1 MSIQSTGV
9 GSGLPVE
16 SIISKLMAIESQPLQ
31 TMQKKQAS
39 YQADVTAYG
48 ALSGVISAFQS
59 SLSTLSSPSTFN
71 TLNATAADSSIASAS
86 TNSVAAAGN
95 YSINISQLAQGQS
108 ISSAGQVSSTNA
120 IGTGAS
126 STVTFQFG
134 TVSGGTLANGVYTGA
149 TFTQDASQSTGSITI
164 DSSNNSLQGIR
175 DAINSAKIGVN
186 ASIVG
191 DGSATPYHLVLA
203 SASTGATSSMKI
215 SVTGDAALQSL
226 LSNDPEGTQNF
237 KQINAG
243 QDANLTING
252 IAVTSTTN
260 NVSSSIQGVT
270 LNLAKVG
277 STSINI
283 AANTTTVKTAIT
295 SFVSAY
301 NNVNSTISQLTAYNP
316 TTKVAGALL
325 GDSTVQ
331 AIQNQ
336 LRNTLTNAVT
346 GLGGGFTNL
355 AQVGITFQKDGSLAA
370 DSTKLQNALTN
381 NFSDVGGLFAAMG
394 KSTDSLTRQV
404 GSTSAT
410 RAGNYALNVTQI
422 ATQGNLIGNL
432 NLNTAPT
439 TIAANT
445 AINVTLDG
453 VSANVSLPA
462 GSYTATQLASL
473 VQSSINGTSSFSS
486 GGLSVVASIDSN
498 GYLNLTSGN
507 YGSKSVVSLA
517 NGTGTDISAL
527 TGTSWS
533 GFVGKDVAGT
543 LNGVSATGAGQIL
556 TGTSGSASDG
566 LQVIVSGGAIGDRG
580 NVYFSQG
587 FAYKLNNIV
596 SSIIGSNGLLSNAT
610 KGINST
616 LADLQKQ
623 TTTLNARLAVTQTRL
638 QAQYSALDKVVSN
651 LNATQSFL
659 TTQIGILTGTT
670 NK

>member
-1 MSIQSTGV
+1 
-9 GSGLPVE
+9 
-16 SIISKLMAIESQPLQ
+16 
-31 TMQKKQAS
+31 
-39 YQADVTAYG
+39 
-48 ALSGVISAFQS
+48 
-59 SLSTLSSPSTFN
+59 
-71 TLNATAADSSIASAS
+71 LNATAADSSIASAS
-86 TNSVAAAGN
+86 TNTVAAAGN
-95 YSINISQLAQGQS
+95 YNINISQLAQGQS

-126 STVTFQFG
+126 TTVTFQFG
-134 TVSGGTLANGVYTGA
+134 TVSGGTLASGIYTGA
-149 TFTQDASQSTGSITI
+149 TFTQDATQSTGSITI

-175 DAINSAKIGVN
+175 DAINNAKIGVN

-215 SVTGDAALQSL
+215 SVTGDSALQSL

-277 STSINI
+277 ATSINI
-283 AANTTTVKTAIT
+283 AANTTAVKTAIT

-410 RAGNYALNVTQI
+410 
-422 ATQGNLIGNL
+422 
-432 NLNTAPT
+432 
-439 TIAANT
+439 
-445 AINVTLDG
+445 
-453 VSANVSLPA
+453 
-462 GSYTATQLASL
+462 
-473 VQSSINGTSSFSS
+473 
-486 GGLSVVASIDSN
+486 
-498 GYLNLTSGN
+498 
-507 YGSKSVVSLA
+507 
-517 NGTGTDISAL
+517 
-527 TGTSWS
+527 
-533 GFVGKDVAGT
+533 
-543 LNGVSATGAGQIL
+543 
-556 TGTSGSASDG
+556 
-566 LQVIVSGGAIGDRG
+566 
-580 NVYFSQG
+580 
-587 FAYKLNNIV
+587 
-596 SSIIGSNGLLSNAT
+596 
-610 KGINST
+610 
-616 LADLQKQ
+616 KQ
-623 TTTLNARLAVTQTRL
+623 
-638 QAQYSALDKVVSN
+638 
-651 LNATQSFL
+651 
-659 TTQIGILTGTT
+659 GTT
-670 NK
+670 R